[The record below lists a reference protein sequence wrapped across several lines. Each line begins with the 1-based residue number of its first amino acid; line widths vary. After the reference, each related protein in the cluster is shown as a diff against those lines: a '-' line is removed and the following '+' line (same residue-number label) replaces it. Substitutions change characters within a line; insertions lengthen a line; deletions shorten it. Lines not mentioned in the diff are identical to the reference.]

1 MKNRN
6 KITRFRF
13 KLKAK
18 RKKNL
23 LFAKFID
30 INQLFRHFNCGNG
43 SKKGQ
48 NNKNTNH
55 HKFQNGHI
63 TCEKKENAVTLQPQN
78 CN

>member
-6 KITRFRF
+6 KITRFRL

-43 SKKGQ
+43 SKKG
-48 NNKNTNH
+48 KTI
-55 HKFQNGHI
+55 KTPTI
-63 TCEKKENAVTLQPQN
+63 TSSKMGV
-78 CN
+78 